1 MSPPYR
7 VGRCAPDACTDDN
20 RKGIHRGGMSPFLVN
35 FPSDGLFLAES
46 SARAQG
52 SGSASSL
59 L

>member
-7 VGRCAPDACTDDN
+7 VGRCAPDACTDVS
-20 RKGIHRGGMSPFLVN
+20 RKGIHRGEMSPFLVN
-35 FPSDGLFLAES
+35 FLSDGQFLAES

-52 SGSASSL
+52 SGYASSL